1 MMTETVVN
9 VQDAPNS
16 NAANKQNDRPQ
27 STALIKINIQY
38 FQTLPGLIK
47 IAQLICGIFCMSFAS
62 AVFAGATHFF
72 IFVAVTSF
80 IVTLLWSFF
89 YLLTLREALSNLPI
103 NWIMTELLMTGIFTV
118 MYAIACI
125 VQLAVWANHYW
136 PGRGLNITAGVFAI
150 PATGLYAFGTFLLF
164 IESKSS

>member
-47 IAQLICGIFCMSFAS
+47 IAQLVCN
-62 AVFAGATHFF
+62 FF
-72 IFVAVTSF
+72 
-80 IVTLLWSFF
+80 TLF
-89 YLLTLREALSNLPI
+89 
-103 NWIMTELLMTGIFTV
+103 
-118 MYAIACI
+118 
-125 VQLAVWANHYW
+125 
-136 PGRGLNITAGVFAI
+136 
-150 PATGLYAFGTFLLF
+150 
-164 IESKSS
+164 